1 MMSIATDTRARG
13 FAALLNFNGETLT
26 FRGSPLIAIVDRSAR
41 PQQNLQEIGLGLL
54 PASTIEARK
63 LDLASNP
70 NLDEVLTDA
79 EGYRHRIRLIQQT
92 AFTWKLTCTVS
103 GV

>member
-1 MMSIATDTRARG
+1 MSLATDTRARG
-13 FAALLNFNGETLT
+13 FAALLAFNGETLT
-26 FRGSPLIAIVDRSAR
+26 FRGSPLLGLVDRSAR
-41 PQQNLQEIGLGLL
+41 PQQNLQEIGLSLL
-54 PASTIEARK
+54 PASTIELRK

-70 NLDEVLTDA
+70 LLDEVFIDA

-92 AFTWKLTCTVS
+92 AFTWKLTCMVS

>member
-1 MMSIATDTRARG
+1 MSLATDTRARG

-26 FRGSPLIAIVDRSAR
+26 FRSSPLVALVDRSAR
-41 PQQNLQEIGLGLL
+41 PQANLQEIGLGLL
-54 PASTIEARK
+54 PASTIELRK
-63 LDLASNP
+63 IDLASNP
-70 NLDEVLTDA
+70 LLDEVFTDS
-79 EGYRHRIRLIQQT
+79 EGYKHRIRQIQQT